1 MQAAGAALAILAS
14 GANAGPWED
23 GYADYQRKDYAG
35 AVAKWRGV
43 AESGNAEAQSLMGI
57 MYAFG
62 QGVPQDYP
70 QAIKWLRLAA
80 AQGEPKAMFKLGT
93 MHAYGQGFIRDHQRA
108 VMWFYMAAEGGN
120 PKASAEMAKSA
131 AEISASALA
140 AAKRMAQTC
149 IKREFQGC
157 D

>member
-1 MQAAGAALAILAS
+1 
-14 GANAGPWED
+14 
-23 GYADYQRKDYAG
+23 
-35 AVAKWRGV
+35 
-43 AESGNAEAQSLMGI
+43 

-93 MHAYGQGFIRDHQRA
+93 MYANGQGFARDHQRA
-108 VMWFYMAAEGGN
+108 AMWFVLAAEGGN
-120 PKASAEMAKSA
+120 EKANKELAKSA
-131 AEISASALA
+131 SELSDSQLA